1 MQLLVEPY
9 KTVAK
14 FSGNKGYLRS
24 KLNLDIHNADIHL
37 RHYTKRNLKCMLR
50 RGRSQSEGEKRCKN
64 RAQGILGQ

>member
-37 RHYTKRNLKCMLR
+37 RHYTKRNLKCH
-50 RGRSQSEGEKRCKN
+50 QAYIHEVAAAFHK
-64 RAQGILGQ
+64 